1 MKQIKL
7 TKKNLKAL
15 ENILFQA
22 DNMLHHLYVY
32 SSSDCDTKIAKEYER
47 DADKLERDMD
57 IINKAI
63 EEAK

>member
-22 DNMLHHLYVY
+22 DNMLHHLYAY
-32 SSSDCDTKIAKEYER
+32 SSSDIDSKLARQYER